1 MERRYLNEFLRDIT
15 STNTPGTNAVLRH
28 HEALSR
34 DFVPRSDLVLFVTS
48 ADRPFPESER
58 DYPGIMHDWD
68 KKIVLIVNKV
78 DLLEAGERD
87 ETWDG
92 DRGAPRSPYQASSLR
107 RHLLALLASI
117 PAGVDGLCV
126 IRWQRPT
133 IGSPPRTWCFHPGGG
148 ESHKDF
154 HYNLYCFGGIAGQIS
169 PEACPTLYGCAPCP
183 KFTGGFG
190 AARVPARAG
199 SGQCGVGVLPAVGG
213 RQHPERGC

>member
-148 ESHKDF
+148 ESHQGLPLQSVLLRGDCRTDLPGSVP
-154 HYNLYCFGGIAGQIS
+154 HALWLRAMPEVHRWLRRGESSRSGGVWS
-169 PEACPTLYGCAPCP
+169 VRSR
-183 KFTGGFG
+183 G
-190 AARVPARAG
+190 AAGRRWPAA
-199 SGQCGVGVLPAVGG
+199 P
-213 RQHPERGC
+213 